1 MASTDGGDRGNS
13 IQELIYDWNTI
24 GGAPKRHVEFND
36 ETLRDGL
43 QSPSVR
49 DPDIDTKL
57 RILHLMADLGIHA
70 ANLGLPGASA
80 RQRQDVT
87 RLAREILDEDLAI
100 VPNCAAR
107 TLVADIEPICDI
119 AQAVGLPIEA
129 ACFIGSS
136 PIRQYAE
143 GWGLDRILRHT
154 ESAVRY
160 AVGRGLPVMY
170 VTEDTTRAHPD
181 TIRALYT
188 AAIENGARRICVCDT
203 AGHST
208 PEGVRALLGFVHG
221 VVERTGEAVK
231 IDWHGHRDRGLDV
244 ANTLAAIDAGVDRVH
259 GTALGIGERS
269 GNTPLDQILV
279 NCHLAGLIDHDLSRL
294 GEYCRVVAEA
304 TGMPLP
310 VNYPVVGRDAFRTA
324 TGVHAAAV
332 IKAQAKGDTWLAD
345 RIYSGVPAGLVG
357 RRQKIEVGPMSG
369 ASNVIHSLTR
379 HHIEPTEER
388 VSAVLRA
395 AKSSDRVLDEAEIRR
410 VVAETKS

>member
-269 GNTPLDQILV
+269 GNTSLDQILV
-279 NCHLAGLIDHDLSRL
+279 NCHLA
-294 GEYCRVVAEA
+294 
-304 TGMPLP
+304 
-310 VNYPVVGRDAFRTA
+310 
-324 TGVHAAAV
+324 
-332 IKAQAKGDTWLAD
+332 
-345 RIYSGVPAGLVG
+345 
-357 RRQKIEVGPMSG
+357 
-369 ASNVIHSLTR
+369 ASSTMI
-379 HHIEPTEER
+379 
-388 VSAVLRA
+388 
-395 AKSSDRVLDEAEIRR
+395 
-410 VVAETKS
+410 